1 MEWNREV
8 QSWVSKT
15 TFLFPLINGKK
26 TIFESKL
33 HWIEILYIF
42 LFALSE
48 LQKLFTHQGA
58 SWPTESMQFHNLSL
72 CPACWRCYRK
82 PLWSW
87 REQQRWWEEERP
99 MCLKCMLPDGY
110 TRSSI
115 KISKINLGDL
125 SELGGVLSW
134 FPAVQSKYFH
144 TLGICQ
150 RGVWGNGV
158 PEALWLEVPTSSS
171 RGMWRR
177 WGNLWTI
184 WDQSQKG
191 SEDTD
196 FAIRGKWPKL
206 QMGPRMTV

>member
-1 MEWNREV
+1 MKQRGSV
-8 QSWVSKT
+8 
-15 TFLFPLINGKK
+15 
-26 TIFESKL
+26 
-33 HWIEILYIF
+33 
-42 LFALSE
+42 
-48 LQKLFTHQGA
+48 
-58 SWPTESMQFHNLSL
+58 LSL
-72 CPACWRCYRK
+72 KDNISFPPNKWQENNLWIQTSLSWNFVYFFVCSFWTPKALYTPGCKPGQLIACSFITCHCWRCYRK
-82 PLWSW
+82 PWSW

-99 MCLKCMLPDGY
+99 VCLKCMLPDGY

-115 KISKINLGDL
+115 KISKINLGGL

-150 RGVWGNGV
+150 RGVWGNGF
-158 PEALWLEVPTSSS
+158 PEALWPEVPTSFS
-171 RGMWRR
+171 RGMWRC

-196 FAIRGKWPKL
+196 FATRGKWPKL
-206 QMGPRMTV
+206 QVGPRMTVQM